1 MASLTTN
8 GRYPP
13 FALGKSKYDQSTFV
27 GRLKHF
33 LDVVDPRTLLT
44 TERQLR
50 EAVRLLRDFEEG
62 RTGPEITSQQLWEA
76 QKIKQAII
84 HPDTDKKIFMPFR
97 MSGFVP
103 FGTIT
108 VVGLLLPNQTF
119 PQMIFWQWLNQ
130 THNACVNYANRNA
143 TKATPTSKFIQ
154 GYIGAVSAAVGIAVL
169 LSALVKRAQA
179 FQPTTKML
187 IQRFVPFPAVA
198 TANIINVFLMR
209 NHELKEGIAVTD
221 AEGREV
227 GFSVIAAKKAVTETA
242 ITRAILPAPILVIP
256 PLIMTQLEKTNL
268 FKARPRLYLPVQ
280 VVICV
285 ACFAIALPVTIALFP
300 QTREISVSKLETQ
313 LQSKTTSS
321 VVYYNKGL

>member
-1 MASLTTN
+1 MAALKNS
-8 GRYPP
+8 GSYPP
-13 FALGKSKYDQSTFV
+13 FVLGKPRYDQSTFA

-33 LDVVDPRTLLT
+33 LNVVDPRTLLT

-62 RTGPEITSQQLWEA
+62 RTGPEITSKQLWEA

-84 HPDTDKKIFMPFR
+84 HPDTGKKIFMPFR

-143 TKATPTSKFIQ
+143 TKATATNKFFQ
-154 GYIGAVSAAVGIAVL
+154 GYVGAVSSAVGIAVL
-169 LSALVKRAQA
+169 LSVLVKRAQA
-179 FQPTTKML
+179 FKPTTKMF
-187 IQRFVPFPAVA
+187 IQKFVPFPAVA

-227 GFSVIAAKKAVTETA
+227 GFSVIAAKSAVTETA
-242 ITRAILPAPILVIP
+242 ITRAILPAPILLIP

-268 FKARPRLYLPVQ
+268 LKARPHLHLPLQ
-280 VVICV
+280 VVTCV
-285 ACFAIALPVTIALFP
+285 ACFAVALPVTIALFP
-300 QTREISVSKLETQ
+300 QKQEISVNKLEME
-313 LQSKTTSS
+313 LQSKTTSPI
-321 VVYYNKGL
+321 VYYNKGL